1 MRRSFG
7 WQNPEL
13 SRAFTLEDKLKH
25 LKLSLSFQKS
35 NLCFLLFPFFFLP
48 PSFPSLRLLS
58 FPPASFPPFLLF
70 FFSFYSSRRILPLL
84 PYSPL
89 FSCLFHFLFPLL
101 WILFSPSLNLLR
113 FFFSNLLPPPP
124 FFFFFRFFSLPTF
137 FGSFLC
143 SPSLSLSPLLS
154 SLSSFSVC
162 SLLSSFILK
171 NIHNQRNN

>member
-7 WQNPEL
+7 WQNPKL
-13 SRAFTLEDKLKH
+13 SRAFTLEDRLKH
-25 LKLSLSFQKS
+25 LKLSLPFQKS

-58 FPPASFPPFLLF
+58 FPPASFPPFLPF
-70 FFSFYSSRRILPLL
+70 FFSFSSSRQILPLL

-101 WILFSPSLNLLR
+101 WIF
-113 FFFSNLLPPPP
+113 FVFFSNLLPPPP
-124 FFFFFRFFSLPTF
+124 FFFPFFSLPTF